1 MDYLPHEYL
10 KMAFHELVVDKT
22 TGDVAMQ
29 TLLASARAR
38 AKRECDDIIEAA
50 AKVRRE
56 FWKDAQKRAR
66 ELHAFDAPVVMP
78 GARVKREDDDLPARD
93 NSNDQAA
100 DLLEVDDLFSRLTT
114 PFLGQAIKLCY
125 LGQLVDGPILAWK
138 CLLAVVKFA
147 IHNWEEGAYRLPR
160 DQNGRGFHKLVDN
173 YMLEIC
179 RAQKDYGQTAWLSD
193 QARKDVQQL
202 KTVIG
207 ENTYDHRYD
216 KTRAFLEQC
225 QSQVMEQ
232 DMDLFMR
239 NRIG

>member
-1 MDYLPHEYL
+1 M
-10 KMAFHELVVDKT
+10 
-22 TGDVAMQ
+22 
-29 TLLASARAR
+29 
-38 AKRECDDIIEAA
+38 
-50 AKVRRE
+50 
-56 FWKDAQKRAR
+56 
-66 ELHAFDAPVVMP
+66 
-78 GARVKREDDDLPARD
+78 
-93 NSNDQAA
+93 
-100 DLLEVDDLFSRLTT
+100 TT

-138 CLLAVVKFA
+138 CLLAFVKFA

-160 DQNGRGFHKLVDN
+160 DQNGGEFHKLVDN

-179 RAQKDYGQTAWLSD
+179 KAQKDYGQTAWLSD